1 MRKTDPIGPEAKAP
15 ELPSVCVV
23 IPAHA
28 RPVELRR
35 AIQSALD
42 QDYDG
47 PLSVI
52 VVFDR
57 AQPDLTLER
66 SGERP
71 VRVLENS
78 RTPGLAGAR
87 NTGILASD
95 AEIVAFCDDDDY
107 WNPRKILAQANALM
121 DAPDAVLVTTAMVV
135 EYGTRST
142 VRLAGATIVTHD
154 MLVRSRLSM
163 LHSSSLLFRRSA
175 LLGEVGLINEEI
187 PGSQNEDWDI
197 LLRAAAVA
205 PIVHVDEPLVHVTWG
220 PSSFFRR
227 RWDTKITSNLWML
240 KEHQPVRED
249 ARASARIMG
258 KIAFAHACS
267 SQRKEAWSW
276 SVQTVRRDPRQW
288 RGYLAAGVAVAPRS
302 GEFIL
307 STLNRYGRG
316 V

>member
-1 MRKTDPIGPEAKAP
+1 MNTDAVRADETAG

-42 QDYDG
+42 QEYAG
-47 PLSVI
+47 ALSVI

-57 AQPDLTLER
+57 AEPDLTLEQ
-66 SGERP
+66 SGARP

-87 NTGILASD
+87 NTGIIASD
-95 AEIVAFCDDDDY
+95 AALVAFCDDDDY
-107 WNPRKILAQANALM
+107 WDRGKLLAQVAAM
-121 DAPDAVLVTTAMVV
+121 AKSPEAVLATTAMVV
-135 EYGTRST
+135 EYDTRST
-142 VRLAGATIVTHD
+142 VRLAGTTTVTHE

-197 LLRAAAVA
+197 LLRAADVA
-205 PIVHVDEPLVHVTWG
+205 SITHVDEPLVHVTWG

-240 KEHQPVRED
+240 EQHSRVRED
-249 ARASARIMG
+249 SRASARLMG

-267 SQRKEAWSW
+267 SQRKKAWRW
-276 SVQTVRRDPRQW
+276 SAQTVRRDPRQW

-302 GEFIL
+302 GELIL
-307 STLNRYGRG
+307 SAMNRYGRG

>member
-1 MRKTDPIGPEAKAP
+1 MSTSHAGTDSTAP
-15 ELPSVCVV
+15 KHPSVGVV

-35 AIQSALD
+35 AIQSVLD

-47 PLSVI
+47 GLSVV

-57 AQPDLTLER
+57 AEPDFTLEQ
-66 SGERP
+66 SGKRP
-71 VRVLENS
+71 VRVLKND

-87 NTGILASD
+87 NTGIVASD
-95 AEIVAFCDDDDY
+95 TELVAFCDDDDY
-107 WNPRKILAQANALM
+107 WDRRKLIAQVEALKNT
-121 DAPDAVLVTTAMVV
+121 PEAVLATTAMVV
-135 EYGTRST
+135 EYDTRST
-142 VRLAGATIVTHD
+142 VRLAGASIVTHQ

-175 LLGEVGLINEEI
+175 LFGDVGLINEEI

-197 LLRAAAVA
+197 LLRAAEIA
-205 PIVHVDEPLVHVTWG
+205 PIAHVDKPLVHVTWG

-240 KEHQPVRED
+240 EQHPSVRED
-249 ARASARIMG
+249 SRAAARLMG
-258 KIAFAHACS
+258 KIAFAQACS
-267 SQRKEAWSW
+267 SNRRKAWSW

-288 RGYLAAGVAVAPRS
+288 RGYLAAVVAVVPGS
-302 GEFIL
+302 GEQIL
-307 STLNRYGRG
+307 SALNRYGRG

>member
-1 MRKTDPIGPEAKAP
+1 MSTDPVGGEPTAQT
-15 ELPSVCVV
+15 LPSVCVV

-35 AIQSALD
+35 AIQSVLD
-42 QDYDG
+42 QNYDG
-47 PLSVI
+47 RLSVI

-57 AQPDLTLER
+57 ATPDLTLER
-66 SGERP
+66 SGNRP
-71 VRVLENS
+71 VHVLAND

-87 NTGILASD
+87 NTGIVATDTEL
-95 AEIVAFCDDDDY
+95 VAFCDDDDY
-107 WNPRKILAQANALM
+107 WDPGKLTAQVEALANT
-121 DAPDAVLVTTAMVV
+121 PEAVLATTAMVV
-135 EYGTRST
+135 EYDTRST
-142 VRLAGATIVTHD
+142 VRLAGTSTVTHQ

-175 LLGEVGLINEEI
+175 LFGRVGLINEEI

-197 LLRAAAVA
+197 LLRAAEVA
-205 PIVHVDEPLVHVTWG
+205 PISHVDEPLVHVTWG

-227 RWDTKITSNLWML
+227 KWDTKVTSNLWML
-240 KEHQPVRED
+240 DQHPSVRED
-249 ARASARIMG
+249 SRASARLMG

-267 SQRKEAWSW
+267 SNRKEAWTW
-276 SVQTVRRDPRQW
+276 SAQTLRRDPRQW

-302 GEFIL
+302 GELLL
-307 STLNRYGRG
+307 SAMNRYGRG